1 MQEWRQSLL
10 AEMPA
15 TRETQPSDV
24 AQMESYERFR
34 LMYHTTPATAIS
46 NTSTT
51 PTATAETMMMCVV
64 VHQLSLLGGAST
76 SVAVH
81 WTLYT

>member
-1 MQEWRQSLL
+1 VQEWRPSLL

-34 LMYHTTPATAIS
+34 LMYHTTPATAAS

-51 PTATAETMMMCVV
+51 PTVATETMTM
-64 VHQLSLLGGAST
+64 ST
-76 SVAVH
+76 V
-81 WTLYT
+81 